1 MESLIAMN
9 REANFDIKCRYAFCL
24 YFYDAE
30 QRVQN
35 FQTVE
40 IAIQGFLRHVCK
52 QPFYEWFRVPFELSI
67 QLQEWFAYLGT
78 FPESC
83 IEQRNPCRWRL
94 DLPFPY
100 QKHVMQCIQEHL
112 KARYEFIIV
121 NEDNDYTPAEQAA
134 AREKLKSLVRLMKAG
149 I

>member
-52 QPFYEWFRVPFELSI
+52 QPFYEWFRVPLELSI
-67 QLQEWFAYLGT
+67 QLQEWLLIWERF
-78 FPESC
+78 
-83 IEQRNPCRWRL
+83 QN
-94 DLPFPY
+94 
-100 QKHVMQCIQEHL
+100 
-112 KARYEFIIV
+112 
-121 NEDNDYTPAEQAA
+121 
-134 AREKLKSLVRLMKAG
+134 LV
-149 I
+149 